1 MNAALRL
8 QPRCSEKTEKE
19 SSDSVI
25 TTRLLVGR
33 SQIGCLMGKGGAII
47 SEMRN
52 QTRANIRIIS
62 EDSLPKVAGE
72 DDEMVQVNVY
82 NVKKCGSVL
91 TLLYVMH
98 VLLLFLGHI
107 WSSLRN
113 PMEIM
118 FFNAD

>member
-82 NVKKCGSVL
+82 NVKKCGKCFDL
-91 TLLYVMH
+91 AICDAC
-98 VLLLFLGHI
+98 FA
-107 WSSLRN
+107 
-113 PMEIM
+113 P
-118 FFNAD
+118 FFGAYLV

>member
-8 QPRCSEKTEKE
+8 QPRCSDKTEKE
-19 SSDSVI
+19 SGDSVI

-62 EDSLPKVAGE
+62 EDNLPKVAVE

-82 NVKKCGSVL
+82 NVLCKK
-91 TLLYVMH
+91 
-98 VLLLFLGHI
+98 LF
-107 WSSLRN
+107 
-113 PMEIM
+113 
-118 FFNAD
+118 